1 MKSSLG
7 EQFKLPPTLLDL
19 AWQAEE
25 KVQALWGEIRRRR
38 AFNQGKVLR
47 AFLSVGVEEHHLVG
61 TTGYGYGDVGR
72 QALGEVFA
80 RALGAERALV
90 SPQIASGTH
99 AIAAC
104 LFGVLRPGDHLLF
117 ATGQPYDTL
126 QGVVGFRR
134 EVPGSLRELGV
145 TYGEVPLLPDGRID
159 VTGVMAALKPRTRMV
174 AFQRS
179 RGYAM
184 RPSLTLEQLQS
195 AIEAIKNARPDVVVF
210 VDNCYG
216 EFVEEKEPTEVGAD
230 LMAGSLIKNPGGGL
244 APGGGYIAGRSDLVE
259 QVAAR
264 LTAPGLGDRVGPTY
278 DLLRP
283 LFQGFFLAP
292 HFVGEA
298 LLSAV
303 FIAALA
309 EEVGLEADPAWN
321 APRGDIVQ
329 AIILR
334 DPAALQAFCGGLQ
347 SGAAIG
353 SRLRPEPAPMPG
365 YADPVI
371 MVGGGFVQGASLEF
385 SADAPFRPPYAVF
398 IQGGLVLEQAQLAV
412 LLGFKRLQEEGFL
425 DERFMLRIS

>member
-1 MKSSLG
+1 MRGQLW
-7 EQFKLPPTLLDL
+7 EQFQLPSGLLGL
-19 AWQAEE
+19 VRRAEE
-25 KVQALWGEIRRRR
+25 KVQVLWEEIRRRR

-61 TTGYGYGDVGR
+61 TTGYGYGDAGR

-126 QGVVGFRR
+126 RGVIGCWG
-134 EVPGSLRELGV
+134 ETPGSLRELGV
-145 TYGEVPLLPDGRID
+145 SYSQVPLLPDGRVD
-159 VTGVMAALKPRTRMV
+159 VAGVLAALEPRTRVV

-179 RGYAM
+179 RGYAL
-184 RPSLTLEQLQS
+184 RPSLTLEQLRP
-195 AIEAIKNARPDVVVF
+195 AIEAVKGARPDVVVF

-216 EFVEEKEPTEVGAD
+216 EFVEEQEPTELGAD

-244 APGGGYIAGRSDLVE
+244 APGGGYVAGRSDLVE
-259 QVAAR
+259 RVAAR

-278 DLLRP
+278 DFLRP

-309 EEVGLEADPAWN
+309 EEMGLEADPAWD

-334 DPAALQAFCGGLQ
+334 DPRALQAFCCGLQ
-347 SGAAIG
+347 SGAAVG
-353 SRLRPEPAPMPG
+353 SRLRPEPSPMPG
-365 YADPVI
+365 YSDPVL

-385 SADAPFRPPYAVF
+385 SADAPLRPPYAVF
-398 IQGGLVLEQAQLAV
+398 LQGGLVLEQAQLAV
-412 LLGFKRLQEEGFL
+412 LFGFKRLQEEGFL
-425 DERFMLRIS
+425 DEGFLRRIS